1 MSLVSYD
8 YLEKSLKIFFG
19 SSIYSNGS
27 LEIFIFRISHGTC
40 WNRAGFQPK
49 LSRRFSD
56 IDPFHYINQWK
67 SIIFKDLYR
76 NCCMMQHHFRCE
88 IIQGSSLQLI
98 FQVLTFEKE
107 SKNPVRQPM
116 FRMSQDVL
124 DEITPIQSYRANKTM
139 PITHPPAALGDR
151 NRKKHE
157 THRL

>member
-1 MSLVSYD
+1 
-8 YLEKSLKIFFG
+8 
-19 SSIYSNGS
+19 
-27 LEIFIFRISHGTC
+27 
-40 WNRAGFQPK
+40 
-49 LSRRFSD
+49 
-56 IDPFHYINQWK
+56 
-67 SIIFKDLYR
+67 
-76 NCCMMQHHFRCE
+76 MMQHHFRCE

-139 PITHPPAALGDR
+139 PITHTPLLHLVIETE
-151 NRKKHE
+151 KKHE